1 MYVRFDLLF
10 FGVADSKK
18 EADKFS
24 RDWLNRE
31 EPTSTSEEDEVHAG
45 DDELE
50 NGATVCNPAP
60 PGRKGKLNLMF

>member
-31 EPTSTSEEDEVHAG
+31 EPTSKEDEVYAV

-60 PGRKGKLNLMF
+60 PGCKGNLMF